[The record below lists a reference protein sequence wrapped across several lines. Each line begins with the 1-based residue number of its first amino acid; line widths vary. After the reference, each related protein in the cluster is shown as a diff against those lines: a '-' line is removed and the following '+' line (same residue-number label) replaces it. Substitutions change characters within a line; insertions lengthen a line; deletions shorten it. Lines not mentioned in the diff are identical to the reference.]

1 MIFLNH
7 LKNRDVYREFTFD
20 EFIGFVNNPLDESY
34 DKDTK
39 PPPAISFSNFN
50 LLKPIKDNVVS
61 YSALVLDYD
70 NKNSNCRFDD
80 IVSMFI
86 DKNINHV
93 AYTTMSHTKIVNK
106 FRVVLPMD
114 NNITKTDWEYLS
126 QNIPNLKKSV
136 FLSIPLFKNI
146 DETSFDTAR
155 FFYIPVMRNDYK
167 FSIFKSGRNF
177 NDSDWYETNKKLQA
191 YRTQCNGFLKT
202 QPKIEKN
209 FDGVINYIIRESL
222 KFNWSRIDSGLSQG
236 TNSWM
241 FKMTSFL
248 NNAGV
253 PESTALSLISKMT
266 DNKKAT
272 SQWNHAVL
280 SAYKSK
286 NINVQPYRV
295 IKTKQQIIKTS
306 VSKFIKPEPDNF
318 YQPDKIKDYI
328 TNHQRIKVITF
339 RGDVKE

>member
-34 DKDTK
+34 DKDTN

-114 NNITKTDWEYLS
+114 NNITKTDWEYCS
-126 QNIPNLKKSV
+126 R
-136 FLSIPLFKNI
+136 LFTKMVLFDDYHLPTKDDAGIACRQAI
-146 DETSFDTAR
+146 DE
-155 FFYIPVMRNDYK
+155 
-167 FSIFKSGRNF
+167 
-177 NDSDWYETNKKLQA
+177 
-191 YRTQCNGFLKT
+191 
-202 QPKIEKN
+202 
-209 FDGVINYIIRESL
+209 
-222 KFNWSRIDSGLSQG
+222 ID
-236 TNSWM
+236 
-241 FKMTSFL
+241 
-248 NNAGV
+248 
-253 PESTALSLISKMT
+253 E
-266 DNKKAT
+266 
-272 SQWNHAVL
+272 
-280 SAYKSK
+280 
-286 NINVQPYRV
+286 
-295 IKTKQQIIKTS
+295 
-306 VSKFIKPEPDNF
+306 SKFDCAEKELLICDRRMFFDDRRLSDAEIDYGQVLLTK
-318 YQPDKIKDYI
+318 KDL
-328 TNHQRIKVITF
+328 NHVSS
-339 RGDVKE
+339 EW